1 MKTLIFFDL
10 LKNRGSLYVFEV
22 VAFCITYYYCH
33 LDCNIVRQAHKR
45 KNECYDARML
55 KIIFLL
61 IQEDYPETRRAVKK
75 LKTTHVN
82 YQPSG
87 QKQEIKP
94 YVDKKPE
101 EKTIQ
106 VTHRGEDLTYGRI
119 ETSRTLPST
128 YRREEPKAVERITVE
143 EITFP
148 IKTKSTSAETYQVRV
163 SLHIHSVICGQQIEG
178 KPPMRKIPF

>member
-1 MKTLIFFDL
+1 
-10 LKNRGSLYVFEV
+10 
-22 VAFCITYYYCH
+22 
-33 LDCNIVRQAHKR
+33 
-45 KNECYDARML
+45 ML

-61 IQEDYPETRRAVKK
+61 IQEDYPETRRTVKK

-87 QKQEIKP
+87 QKQEIRP

-101 EKTIQ
+101 EKIIQ
-106 VTHRGEDLTYGRI
+106 VTNRGEDLTYGRI

-128 YRREEPKAVERITVE
+128 YRREEPKEVERITVE

-148 IKTKSTSAETYQVRV
+148 RKTKSTSAETYQVRV
-163 SLHIHSVICGQQIEG
+163 SRHIHSATCLQQVEG
-178 KPPMRKIPF
+178 KPPIGENSVLTLYRACRPKSVCLYAGSLQFTNSLQTTRFSQFLLKNDVYSQNL